1 MEYVGL
7 KEILTQFY
15 NSFINF
21 LPRLGGA
28 IVLLIIGWVVGSL
41 VGRGVKKILIRY
53 KIDQRIG
60 RGRKPFFRLS
70 EIFPLLISWIIYLV
84 FIQAALSEEV
94 LGIPTLA
101 EMVGAIISFL
111 PGLLEG
117 VIIVIVGYALAEY
130 IREQIERS
138 KLVYSEIVGNV
149 LFFFIIYVS
158 IALALPLW
166 GINPSLV
173 NNILLIIIGSI
184 GAGLAIAIG
193 LGLKDIVREEAKKY
207 LKRIKKRRKV

>member
-1 MEYVGL
+1 MEYVDL
-7 KEILTQFY
+7 SSILGQFLH
-15 NSFINF
+15 SFINF

-28 IVLLIIGWVVGSL
+28 IILLIIGWVVGSL
-41 VGRGVKKILIRY
+41 VGKGIKRILVRY
-53 KIDQRIG
+53 RIDQRIA
-60 RGRKPFFRLS
+60 RGKKLFLRLS
-70 EIFPLLISWIIYLV
+70 EVIPLIISWLIYLI

-173 NNILLIIIGSI
+173 NNILLIIIGSV